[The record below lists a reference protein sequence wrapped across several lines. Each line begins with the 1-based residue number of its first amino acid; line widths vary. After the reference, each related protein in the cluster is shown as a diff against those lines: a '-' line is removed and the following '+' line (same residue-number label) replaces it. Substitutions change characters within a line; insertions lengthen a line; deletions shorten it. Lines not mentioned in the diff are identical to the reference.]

1 MINRI
6 LIRIK
11 VIQLLYSYLL
21 IEKDFSLENQPTP
34 PTKEKRFAYA
44 LYMDILVLMA
54 EIARKITRRGG
65 GLPLYDNNRFI
76 RNVEADEKIRS
87 LRARYNASGFPFE
100 KLVEPLAEKIKES
113 GIYKNYLKKK
123 EDTSSEDVQIWKE
136 IFNQIIAVDT
146 SLQAGAS
153 LIDNYSMR
161 GLDRMRELM
170 NDTFTRFLSSQ
181 VHVADAVRQ
190 LEESLD
196 KARELYFRLL
206 LLPIELVNLREL
218 QIQENMQ
225 KYIPTDEDRNP
236 NMRFVENEFVL
247 KLREVKELNDYA
259 EKNKISMIADDRI
272 TLENLLKAIMESDV
286 YKEYMNFPAT
296 DFAMDCDFWRNL
308 YKHVIFSNE
317 DFLEALEDKSVFW
330 NDDLQIIGTFVIK
343 TLKRLEEGQEDVILD
358 KYKDEEDARF
368 GKELFIATVK
378 GKEEYRTY
386 INEFVNKSS
395 WDTERLAFMDV
406 VITETAIAELLNF
419 PKIPT
424 SVTVNEYIELAK
436 SYSTSKSGAFVHGLL
451 GAIIA
456 RMREEGKLLKE

>member
-44 LYMDILVLMA
+44 LYMDILVLMT

-87 LRARYNASGFPFE
+87 LISRYREGSF
-100 KLVEPLAEKIKES
+100 PLATVADEIADKVKES
-113 GIYKNYLKKK
+113 GLYKNYLKKK
-123 EDTSSEDVQIWKE
+123 DDAASGDVRIWKD
-136 IFNQIIAVDT
+136 IFDQIIASDS
-146 SLQAGAS
+146 SLLACAS
-153 LIDNYSMR
+153 QMENYSMR
-161 GLDRMRELM
+161 GIDRMRELM
-170 NDTFTRFLSSQ
+170 SATFTRFLSSQ
-181 VHVADAVRQ
+181 VHVADAVHQ

-196 KARELYFRLL
+196 KARELYFRML
-206 LLPIELVNLREL
+206 LLPVELVNLRDL

-225 KYIPTDEDRNP
+225 KYLPTDEDRNP
-236 NMRFVENEFVL
+236 NMRFVENEFVMR
-247 KLREVKELNDYA
+247 LREIGELNEFV
-259 EKNKISMIADDRI
+259 EKNKISMMADERI
-272 TLENLLKAIMESDV
+272 TLENLLKAIIDSDI
-286 YKEYMNFPAT
+286 YKDYMCFPAT
-296 DFAMDCDFWRNL
+296 DFASDCNLWRNL
-308 YKHVIFSNE
+308 YKHVIFCNE

-330 NDDLQIIGTFVIK
+330 NDDLQIIGTFVLK
-343 TLKRLEEGQEDVILD
+343 TLKRIEEGHADVILD

-368 GKELFIATVK
+368 GKELFSATVR
-378 GKEEYRTY
+378 GKEEYRSY
-386 INEFVNKSS
+386 INEFVNKTS

-436 SYSTSKSGAFVHGLL
+436 SYSTSRSGSFVHGLL
-451 GAIIA
+451 GSIIA